1 LSRIGVWLSFGA
13 AALGAGCSNSTEP
26 TTGTLEVATATSGV
40 ELDGDGYTLTVDAQ
54 PGVAI
59 APSTTVRLNQ
69 ITSGSH
75 VLTLGGLSPNCA
87 VVGANPR
94 TATVTPGGI
103 AATTFS
109 IACKSTSGTLE
120 ISARTSGPAPDSN
133 GYVITIDGA
142 ERRAIGN
149 NTATVLQG
157 LAVGD
162 YLVGLGGVAENCR
175 VQDSNPRSVS
185 ILAGETTTEAFSVT
199 CATTTLVVT
208 TTTSGSGVD
217 PDGYA
222 FSIDGEATRSI
233 GVDSS
238 VTLSGRTPGSHSVQL
253 SDLAAVCT
261 VRGMNPVPVTLE
273 IGKTTEAGFAV
284 TCDGTGAPAAIV
296 KVSGDNQ
303 SGRQGVEL
311 SQPLVVQVLDAAG
324 DPLRNVSVLW
334 TLSGGG
340 SVRPENAT
348 TDAQGLTSA
357 SWTLGTIGVSSVQA
371 TLSEP
376 GIAGN
381 PVTFNAIGI
390 GSTGFNIALRF
401 LESPTPAQL
410 QAFAEAAAR
419 WESVVTGDLPD
430 NRVVIPAGGCGNTS
444 PQLDE
449 MVDDVLILIALHNPN
464 GFVADA
470 GPCNLRD
477 QSLLPILGLIQIDI
491 GPLGGQFLVDI
502 ISHEMGHVLGIGVGP
517 RWRHLLSGTGGPD
530 PHFIGAQAVSAF
542 NSVGGNTYTLGEKVP
557 VQNIG
562 SVGAHWRQSVFR
574 NELMASGTNSTNP
587 LSIVTVAALADLG
600 YQVDFSQAD
609 PYTLPAAL
617 RSLTG
622 GPAIDLGDDLI
633 RGPVR
638 VVDAHG
644 RVTRTM
650 EQ

>member
-1 LSRIGVWLSFGA
+1 
-13 AALGAGCSNSTEP
+13 
-26 TTGTLEVATATSGV
+26 
-40 ELDGDGYTLTVDAQ
+40 LTVDAQ

-59 APSTTVRLNQ
+59 APSTTLRLNL
-69 ITSGSH
+69 ITLGDH
-75 VLTLGGLSPNCA
+75 VLTLGGLPPSCA

-94 TATVTPGGI
+94 VVTVTPGEI

-109 IACKSTSGTLE
+109 IVCNSTTGTLE
-120 ISARTSGPAPDSN
+120 ISANTSGPAPDPN
-133 GYVITIDGA
+133 GYVITIDGV

-149 NTATVLQG
+149 NAATVLQG

-162 YLVGLGGVAENCR
+162 YLVGLGEVAENCQ
-175 VQDSNPRSVS
+175 VQGNNPRTVS
-185 ILAGETTTEAFSVT
+185 ILAGETTAEAFVVT

-217 PDGYA
+217 PDGFA
-222 FSIDGEATRSI
+222 FSMDGQAPQRI
-233 GVDSS
+233 GVNSS
-238 VTLSGRTPGSHSVQL
+238 VTLSGVSPGSHGVQL
-253 SDLAAVCT
+253 SDLAAVCA
-261 VRGMNPVPVTLE
+261 VRGMNPMPVTLE
-273 IGKTTEAGFAV
+273 IGKITAAGFTVA
-284 TCDGTGAPAAIV
+284 CDGTGTPAAIV
-296 KVSGDNQ
+296 KVSGDDQ

-311 SQPLVVQVLDAAG
+311 SRPLVVQVLDAAG
-324 DPLRNVSVLW
+324 DPLPNFSVLW
-334 TLSGGG
+334 TLGGGG

-348 TDAQGLTSA
+348 TDAEGLAST
-357 SWTLGTIGVSSVQA
+357 SWTLGTIGVDSVQA

-376 GIAGN
+376 GIPGN
-381 PVTFNAIGI
+381 PVTFYAIGI

-419 WESVVTGDLPD
+419 WERVVTGDLPD
-430 NRVVIPAGGCGNTS
+430 NRVVLGAGACGSTS
-444 PQLDE
+444 PRLDE
-449 MVDDVLILIALHNPN
+449 TVDDVLILITLHNPN
-464 GFVADA
+464 GIVADA

-477 QSLLPILGLIQIDI
+477 QSLLPILGLIELDS
-491 GPLGGQFLVDI
+491 GPLGGQYLVDI
-502 ISHEMGHVLGIGVGP
+502 ISHEMGHVLGIGVGGG
-517 RWRHLLSGTGGPD
+517 WDLLLSGTQGPD

-542 NSVGGNTYTLGEKVP
+542 NAVGGDTYTLGEKVP

-562 SVGAHWRQSVFR
+562 GAGPHWRQSVFGY
-574 NELMASGTNSTNP
+574 ELMSSIASGGVRNP
-587 LSIVTVAALADLG
+587 LSIVTAAALADQG

-609 PYTLPAAL
+609 PYTLLAAL

-622 GPAIDLGDDLI
+622 GPALDLGDDLI

-644 RVTRTM
+644 RTTRTM